1 MPAELILH
9 RLRTTEVDVEPD
21 VRLIVLGPETE
32 ESDPPQDAT
41 VATVVKAARTKKATL
56 IGVRFMSG
64 SCPVKESKPK
74 PATHQWRPRSDRTSG
89 AMTSEPE
96 PPSRSDIRPAILRR
110 LIAPRA
116 DSARKVGLASREIIT
131 LLIPRAQFRLSS
143 ILTLTGSKGPSE
155 DSYLRPAWAELLPG
169 RGGGSLFFHQLSH

>member
-1 MPAELILH
+1 ILVAAIERKMPAELILH

-64 SCPVKESKPK
+64 SCPAKESKPK

-96 PPSRSDIRPAILRR
+96 PPSRSDPPSAPSAFEAIDSTASGFRPK
-110 LIAPRA
+110 
-116 DSARKVGLASREIIT
+116 SGL
-131 LLIPRAQFRLSS
+131 
-143 ILTLTGSKGPSE
+143 GVK
-155 DSYLRPAWAELLPG
+155 
-169 RGGGSLFFHQLSH
+169 

>member
-74 PATHQWRPRSDRTSG
+74 PAMHQRRP
-89 AMTSEPE
+89 
-96 PPSRSDIRPAILRR
+96 PPMPKR
-110 LIAPRA
+110 LWN
-116 DSARKVGLASREIIT
+116 ARQVELPTEINV
-131 LLIPRAQFRLSS
+131 LDPFRV
-143 ILTLTGSKGPSE
+143 TV
-155 DSYLRPAWAELLPG
+155 YLPLNGRHAELLII
-169 RGGGSLFFHQLSH
+169 L